1 MSKTA
6 VELLMTFILLAFIM
20 VIDEADGN
28 GKGGLKLFGNQ
39 HLPKIRHARGK
50 YSTKEEVMKKIEHDH
65 PCKLTQT
72 AVKITF
78 PGRSGLSKVKG
89 ALGVSVNIQHRI
101 C

>member
-1 MSKTA
+1 MSKNTTA

-28 GKGGLKLFGNQ
+28 GGGKPGLKLFGNQ

-78 PGRSGLSKVKG
+78 PG
-89 ALGVSVNIQHRI
+89 A
-101 C
+101 